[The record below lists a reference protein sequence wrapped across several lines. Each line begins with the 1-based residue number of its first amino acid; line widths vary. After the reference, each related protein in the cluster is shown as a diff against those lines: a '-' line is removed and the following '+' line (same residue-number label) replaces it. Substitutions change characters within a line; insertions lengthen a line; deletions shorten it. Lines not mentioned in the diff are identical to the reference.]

1 MMLIA
6 DLLIAPSSFHQFKDF
21 FELWNLFNNDLKCA
35 SAPDVQENFLSFF
48 QHRFL
53 KILQTESRE
62 MEFQLNGISM
72 NFLFDVRSLATQ
84 SVTDHGC
91 SRKMFFSKNFSKLSL
106 ANNSHK
112 GEFVFKQLNT
122 NAWGGSHQK
131 FDFVVES
138 IPSFQGR
145 DFQNLTGYKR
155 EA

>member
-1 MMLIA
+1 
-6 DLLIAPSSFHQFKDF
+6 
-21 FELWNLFNNDLKCA
+21 
-35 SAPDVQENFLSFF
+35 
-48 QHRFL
+48 
-53 KILQTESRE
+53 
-62 MEFQLNGISM
+62 M
-72 NFLFDVRSLATQ
+72 NFLFDIRSLATQ

-91 SRKMFFSKNFSKLSL
+91 SRKNVFFVKNFKLSL

-145 DFQNLTGYKR
+145 DFQNLTGYKP